1 MQGSL
6 PAPEESLNGQFHT
19 GFCFR
24 GLNKSVLSPTS
35 YELIKKLVG
44 FVAAVSVERVRN
56 RLALLTTGEK
66 EPGFCLASLD
76 LVFAKNPFWRRMLPL
91 GSPRGVERCL
101 HPQPGPGGH
110 PDSKDTV
117 VRWVTACSQIQRL
130 GRTLEMQ

>member
-56 RLALLTTGEK
+56 RLALLTTGGK
-66 EPGFCLASLD
+66 RAGVLLGFSRPGVCQKSLLEAHAS
-76 LVFAKNPFWRRMLPL
+76 P
-91 GSPRGVERCL
+91 
-101 HPQPGPGGH
+101 
-110 PDSKDTV
+110 
-117 VRWVTACSQIQRL
+117 WVTQ
-130 GRTLEMQ
+130 GR